1 MFKYVLFGV
10 IFFTHL
16 NAQTID
22 KKKILEIIKAAKQH
36 KSLPKIDKSK
46 LIKRVTPS
54 KPKPKPKPIIVY
66 RKRKIPTIY
75 KKKDIRINTSLA
87 NIHYGTLPNIA
98 PSSVALRRKFKLDK
112 KPKQN
117 EVLFKSPQQ
126 NKNNKINTR
135 ATKIKYF

>member
-1 MFKYVLFGV
+1 MFKYILFWV

-22 KKKILEIIKAAKQH
+22 KKKVLEIIKAAKQH

-46 LIKRVTPS
+46 STKTVIH
-54 KPKPKPKPIIVY
+54 PKPKPIIVY
-66 RKRKIPTIY
+66 KKRKLPTID
-75 KKKDIRINTSLA
+75 KKKDVKRNTSLK
-87 NIHYGTLPNIA
+87 NIQYGTLPNIP
-98 PSSVALRRKFKLDK
+98 PSSIELRKKFNLDK
-112 KPKQN
+112 KTKQD

-126 NKNNKINTR
+126 NKNNKINTS

>member
-22 KKKILEIIKAAKQH
+22 KKKILDIIKAAKQH
-36 KSLPKIDKSK
+36 KSLPKIDKPK
-46 LIKRVTPS
+46 PEPTKTVIL
-54 KPKPKPKPIIVY
+54 PKPKPKPIIVY
-66 RKRKIPTIY
+66 KKRKLPA
-75 KKKDIRINTSLA
+75 KKDMKKNPSLT
-87 NIHYGTLPNIA
+87 NIQYGTLPNIP
-98 PSSVALRRKFKLDK
+98 PSSIELRRKFNLDK
-112 KPKQN
+112 KPKQD

-135 ATKIKYF
+135 ATEIKYF

>member
-1 MFKYVLFGV
+1 MFKYILFGV
-10 IFFTHL
+10 IFVTHL

-54 KPKPKPKPIIVY
+54 KPKPIIVY

-98 PSSVALRRKFKLDK
+98 PSSIELRRKFKLDK

-135 ATKIKYF
+135 ATEIKYF